1 MRDKSS
7 GISWMSWINTWLHNT
22 INRLPS
28 KSTLHWHIAVPWV
41 QSAYHTK
48 SHDLVP
54 DCSAVWEAELTVF
67 GIVSGSSAGVCCS
80 PGDFTQRANAW
91 ETFEHTC
98 RDPNRH
104 KQTKEKVGFSPAI
117 KQASSTSVQ
126 IFNII
131 LRSNITKLIRTQF
144 NSTMKVAPV
153 NQWSFEL

>member
-54 DCSAVWEAELTVF
+54 DCSAVRSLPFLESCLGRLLAYAALLEISRREQMPGRRLSTRA
-67 GIVSGSSAGVCCS
+67 GIQT
-80 PGDFTQRANAW
+80 DIT
-91 ETFEHTC
+91 
-98 RDPNRH
+98 H
-104 KQTKEKVGFSPAI
+104 KHTKEKVGFSPAI